1 MSADGFGVFG
11 AAVLAL
17 AAAPILIGGAAITGT
32 VYGSVKLTKHIAQQ
46 RRKSNTL
53 REQREAE
60 QRARLA
66 EQEAEERERIQEI
79 MQSYSSL
86 QSNQRAAM
94 NRINEQMLRSY
105 TSFANEMQKE
115 QNKADQDISRLAN
128 NAAIRKK
135 ELFTSW
141 KKEIDVQAKSYA
153 DSLHTT
159 FGTMKAEVNHQISKF
174 NEMKTQLQEN
184 MRLQEYASSQLK
196 DAEAAIHAVQIELG
210 SIPNNTVEEYNK
222 AADYFNKGMYE
233 PAYGIASSIVLEC
246 YDYLEEGI
254 SDR

>member
-115 QNKADQDISRLAN
+115 GK
-128 NAAIRKK
+128 
-135 ELFTSW
+135 
-141 KKEIDVQAKSYA
+141 
-153 DSLHTT
+153 
-159 FGTMKAEVNHQISKF
+159 
-174 NEMKTQLQEN
+174 
-184 MRLQEYASSQLK
+184 
-196 DAEAAIHAVQIELG
+196 
-210 SIPNNTVEEYNK
+210 
-222 AADYFNKGMYE
+222 
-233 PAYGIASSIVLEC
+233 
-246 YDYLEEGI
+246 
-254 SDR
+254 

>member
-1 MSADGFGVFG
+1 M
-11 AAVLAL
+11 
-17 AAAPILIGGAAITGT
+17 
-32 VYGSVKLTKHIAQQ
+32 KLTKHIAQQ

-141 KKEIDVQAKSYA
+141 KKKSMYRQNRMPI
-153 DSLHTT
+153 LY
-159 FGTMKAEVNHQISKF
+159 I
-174 NEMKTQLQEN
+174 L
-184 MRLQEYASSQLK
+184 RL
-196 DAEAAIHAVQIELG
+196 EL
-210 SIPNNTVEEYNK
+210 
-222 AADYFNKGMYE
+222 
-233 PAYGIASSIVLEC
+233 
-246 YDYLEEGI
+246 
-254 SDR
+254 